1 MELLDT
7 GKKPIPGPNPSG
19 RDIRTDPIY
28 DTLSSEISKSSSIS
42 ASSPLDWKKVA
53 DISKQILEEHS
64 KDILVSSYLCIGL
77 LKTEGLKGL
86 ANGFHVYRDLLETY
100 WDTMFPPKARIR
112 GRMNALDWLI
122 DTLDGSLNGMEG
134 EIWQQEDI
142 DHLSDDLNAI
152 DTFLGDNL
160 DEPPEMRSVISS
172 VMSLLSTTDSNT
184 EETKPE
190 TAGETKVKAGTPAHT
205 TDAAQQPV
213 IPVPDIIAGDDT
225 DKIMRLIF
233 DAMKKVSNGLMQQ
246 KPLTPL
252 CFRINRFI
260 AWSTVDNMPPSDKEG
275 KTMLPSPDEQIQNIL
290 KGFYSAGNWQ
300 ELLYAAET
308 KVQEFL
314 FWIDLSRYAS
324 EALDRLNQKTIAKEI
339 ADETALYA
347 RRLKGIEKLS
357 FSDGTPFADEVTRE
371 WLENIMHDDNAS
383 RGKTGVATSTGFDEQ
398 IKKETDEAEIL
409 ANGDD
414 IPGAL
419 KMLHDKIVSASSERE
434 RFIREIWFCRFLFK
448 INQIRL
454 SLPYFHELLSYIDTY
469 KVETWDPLLA
479 IDAYQTIL
487 SGLRRQKIEGQDL
500 LMEETIKKLSL
511 IDPAGAIVFI
521 IQ

>member
-1 MELLDT
+1 MELLDI
-7 GKKPIPGPNPSG
+7 GKTPIPGPNPAG
-19 RDIRTDPIY
+19 RDIRTDPLY
-28 DTLSSEISKSSSIS
+28 DKLSSEISKSSSIS
-42 ASSPLDWKKVA
+42 VSSPLDWKKVV
-53 DISKQILEEHS
+53 DISEQILKEHS

-122 DTLDGSLNGMEG
+122 DTLDGSLTGMDA

-142 DHLSDDLNAI
+142 DSLSDDLNAI
-152 DTFLGDNL
+152 DAFLGDNL

-172 VMSLLSTTDSNT
+172 VMSLLNTAPSNIEESKT
-184 EETKPE
+184 ES
-190 TAGETKVKAGTPAHT
+190 AGEAKAKAGTPAP
-205 TDAAQQPV
+205 AAGSAQQSV

-225 DKIMRLIF
+225 DKIMRQIF
-233 DAMKKVSNGLMQQ
+233 DAMKKISNVLMEQ
-246 KPLTPL
+246 KPLPPL

-260 AWSTVDNMPPSDKEG
+260 AWSTVESVPPGDKEG
-275 KTMLPSPDEQIQNIL
+275 KTMLPPPDEQIQNIL
-290 KGFYSAGNWQ
+290 KGFYNTGNWQ

-314 FWIDLSRYAS
+314 FWIDLSRYVS
-324 EALDRLNQKTIAKEI
+324 EALGHLNQKTVAKEI
-339 ADETALYA
+339 TDETALYV

-357 FSDGTPFADEVTRE
+357 FSDGTPFADEVTCG
-371 WLENIMHDDNAS
+371 WLENIIQDDNAS
-383 RGKTGVATSTGFDEQ
+383 RGKTGDAASSGFDEQ
-398 IKKETDEAEIL
+398 IKKETDEAEML
-409 ANGDD
+409 ANGGD
-414 IPGAL
+414 IPEAL
-419 KMLHDKIVSASSERE
+419 RMLHDKIGSASSERE

-454 SLPYFHELLSYIDTY
+454 SKPYFRELLSSIETY
-469 KVETWDPLLA
+469 KVEAWDPSLA

-487 SGLRRQKIEGQDL
+487 SGLRRQKIEGEEL

-511 IDPAGAIVFI
+511 IDPVGALAFVI
-521 IQ
+521 

>member
-246 KPLTPL
+246 KPLPPL
-252 CFRINRFI
+252 YFRLNRFM
-260 AWSTVDNMPPSDKEG
+260 AWSTVDSVPPSDNEG
-275 KTMLPSPDEQIQNIL
+275 KTMLPPPDEQIQSIL
-290 KGFYSAGNWQ
+290 KGFYSAGEWQ
-300 ELLYAAET
+300 ELLDAAEV
-308 KVQEFL
+308 KVPEFL

-324 EALDRLNQKTIAKEI
+324 EALNHLNQKAISKEI
-339 ADETALYA
+339 ASETGLYA
-347 RRLKGIEKLS
+347 KRLQGIEKLS
-357 FSDGTPFADEVTRE
+357 FSDGTPFADGVTHE
-371 WLENIMHDDNAS
+371 WLENIMRDDNAS
-383 RGKTGVATSTGFDEQ
+383 RGATGIGAPTGFDEQ
-398 IKKETDEAEIL
+398 IKKEMDEAEIL
-409 ANGDD
+409 ANEGD
-414 IPGAL
+414 ISASL
-419 KMLHDKIVSASSERE
+419 RILRDKIGSASSERE
-434 RFIREIWFCRFLFK
+434 RFIREIWFCRFLIK
-448 INQIRL
+448 INQVRL
-454 SLPYFHELLSYIDTY
+454 SMPYYRELLSYIDTY
-469 KVETWDPLLA
+469 KLEAWDPSLT

-487 SGLRRQKIEGQDL
+487 SGLRRQKVEGGEL
-500 LMEETIKKLSL
+500 LMDEAIKRLSL
-511 IDPAGAIVFI
+511 VDPAGALAFLV
-521 IQ
+521 